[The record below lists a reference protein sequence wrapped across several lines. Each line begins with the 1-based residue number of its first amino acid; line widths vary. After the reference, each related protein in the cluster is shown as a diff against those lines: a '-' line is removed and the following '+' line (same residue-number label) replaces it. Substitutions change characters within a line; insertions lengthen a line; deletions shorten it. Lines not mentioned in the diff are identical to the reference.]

1 MRHSRRSFLHVAAGG
16 AMLPVIS
23 HLTWAQTYPSRPVRL
38 LVGFAPGGPNDIVAR
53 LIGEKLSE
61 VWGKPV
67 VIDNVTGAGGN
78 LATDRVAKASP
89 DGHTLLMAGASM
101 MVINISLYK
110 KLAFDPVKDLA
121 PISAVS
127 SAQNALIVH
136 NDVPAKSVQELVAVA
151 RSQSGEL
158 TFASGGVGT
167 SNHLAGELFRSM
179 ARIDIRHVPYRS
191 LALAVPDLLAGRVSM
206 AFLST
211 TYLQLVREGK
221 LRALAVTSHKR
232 SPAAPDLPTM
242 AEAGLPGFDVTG
254 WFGLIAPAGISSAIV
269 NKIHRDVVSILRLP
283 DLRKKLD
290 EQGLEPTGN
299 TPAEFAAAIKS
310 ETSQWAKVIKEAGIR
325 RIEY

>member
-1 MRHSRRSFLHVAAGG
+1 MELPRRRFLQLVASAAALPAVSRIAG
-16 AMLPVIS
+16 
-23 HLTWAQTYPSRPVRL
+23 AQVYPTRPVRL

-61 VWGKPV
+61 VWGTPV

-78 LATDRVAKASP
+78 LAIDRVAKASP
-89 DGHTLLMAGASM
+89 DGHTLLMASASM
-101 MVINISLYK
+101 MVVNTSLYK
-110 KLAFDPVKDLA
+110 KLTFDPAKDLA
-121 PISAVS
+121 PISAVC

-167 SNHLAGELFRSM
+167 SNHLAGEMFKSM

-211 TYLQLVREGK
+211 TYLQLVGEGK
-221 LRALAVTSHKR
+221 LRALAVTSRKR

-242 AEAGLPGFDVTG
+242 AETGLPGFDVTG
-254 WFGLIAPAGISSAIV
+254 WFGLIAPAGISLAIV
-269 NKIHRDVVSILRLP
+269 DKIHRDVVSLLRLP
-283 DLRKKLD
+283 ELRKKLD

-299 TPAEFAAAIKS
+299 TSAEFAAAIKS

-325 RIEY
+325 RIE